1 MSGKARCSSTVVWV
15 HSFGRGN
22 GLSAGLNGST
32 RNNLLVAGGLT
43 IRDYPLSSLLQLCLH
58 VQLKF
63 QKPLSLRQR
72 PSNNTP
78 NLPIGRLWIQQECT
92 DMTQSG
98 YFIDPWG
105 FLHLYYV
112 KSPSTCACPRQRK
125 RQKQGPL
132 IVFSIIFYQIHLKA
146 ISFLGNDKFMKTIAL
161 SQCICGGLAFCPQ
174 TL

>member
-132 IVFSIIFYQIHLKA
+132 IVFSIRYTSKLYLFWEM
-146 ISFLGNDKFMKTIAL
+146 ISLWRL
-161 SQCICGGLAFCPQ
+161 
-174 TL
+174 